1 MTMKSMLTVRI
12 NKDVKDKATAILKK
26 NGMTISSLMQTIISE
41 IVATGDIPITRF
53 QTQVSKE
60 EIFARINALND
71 LELPVPINLSDDEI
85 RDARLGEKHGFAA

>member
-1 MTMKSMLTVRI
+1 MKSMLTVRI